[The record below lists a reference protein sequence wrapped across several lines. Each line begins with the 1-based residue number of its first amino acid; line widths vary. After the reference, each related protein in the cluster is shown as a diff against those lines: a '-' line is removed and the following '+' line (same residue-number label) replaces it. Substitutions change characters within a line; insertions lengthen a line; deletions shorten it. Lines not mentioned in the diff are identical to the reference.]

1 MIEESETNIEKN
13 ETNLELSANSEAGYE
28 WIYKGV
34 CVIVCVIIVGV
45 LLYTASYLPP
55 FGSADNPV
63 NNEVSRKYIEEGMY
77 ETGAVNIITAM
88 ILDYRAFD
96 TFGEATVLFVSACV
110 VFLLLKDEV
119 LASRIKI
126 RENLILQN
134 VGKLLIPSILLF
146 GIYVIL
152 NGHISPG
159 GGFSGGAILGA
170 ALILYMNTFGLKR
183 TRTFFNQKTYGIITT
198 GALIFYTIAKS
209 YSFIT
214 GANHIES
221 VIPIGTPGNIISAGL
236 ILPLNICVGLIVGCT
251 MYAFYALFRRG
262 EI

>member
-1 MIEESETNIEKN
+1 MMNESENRM
-13 ETNLELSANSEAGYE
+13 ELSTDKKAGYE
-28 WIYKGV
+28 LFYKSV
-34 CVIVCVIIVGV
+34 CVIVCLILVGV
-45 LLYTASYLPP
+45 LLYTTSYLPP
-55 FGSADNPV
+55 FGAANNPV
-63 NNEVSRKYIEEGMY
+63 NNEVSRRYIEEGMY
-77 ETGAVNIITAM
+77 ETGAVNIVTGM

-110 VFLLLKDEV
+110 VFLLLKNEV
-119 LASRIKI
+119 LGTDIKI
-126 RENLILQN
+126 GENLILQN
-134 VGKLLIPSILLF
+134 IGKQVIPSIILF

-170 ALILYMNTFGLKR
+170 ALILYMNTYGLKR
-183 TRTFFNQKTYGIITT
+183 TRTFFNQKTYGVITT
-198 GALIFYTIAKS
+198 GSLAFYTIAKS

-262 EI
+262 EV